1 LSALIASSKFKTS
14 FLSRLESKSTF
25 PTEITVFKSDY
36 TTKSLVEAFQGQD
49 AVICALGHDAWGGL
63 INIVDAA
70 VTAGVKIFIPSE
82 FGSNTLNKKVV
93 ELFGAT
99 MEAKVEVLNH
109 LKEQESKGL
118 TWTGIATGPFFD
130 WVIDLLRPSQLN

>member
-1 LSALIASSKFKTS
+1 M
-14 FLSRLESKSTF
+14 
-25 PTEITVFKSDY
+25 
-36 TTKSLVEAFQGQD
+36 
-49 AVICALGHDAWGGL
+49 

-70 VTAGVKIFIPSE
+70 VTAGVKRFIPSE

-99 MEAKVEVLNH
+99 MEAKVKVLNH
-109 LKEQESKGL
+109 LKEQESTGL

-130 WVIDLLRPSQLN
+130 WVIELPRPSQLN

>member
-1 LSALIASSKFKTS
+1 LSALIALSKFKIS
-14 FLSRLESKSTF
+14 VLSRLESKSTF
-25 PTEITVFKSDY
+25 PTDITVFKSDY
-36 TTKSLVEAFQGQD
+36 TAKSLVEAFQGQD
-49 AVICALGHDAWGGL
+49 AVICALGHDAWRGM

-70 VTAGVKIFIPSE
+70 VTAGVKRFIPSE
-82 FGSNTLNKKVV
+82 FGSNTLNKKIV

-99 MEAKVEVLNH
+99 KEAKVKVLNH

-130 WVIDLLRPSQLN
+130 WVIELLRPSKLN